1 MPKKRL
7 KTEIRHDQIALA
19 ALEIVRDG
27 GVRALSVAAVARR
40 VDIVPSA
47 VYRHFQN
54 KGEIVS
60 AVLEL
65 IQQRLN
71 AHFQEVAALD
81 AKPLDKL
88 EILLNRHLA
97 LIAGNNAIPRI
108 VFSEEVLTGMP
119 DKRQQLLGIIR
130 DVLRNVGRIVI
141 EGQKRGEMRKDIL
154 PENIAVS
161 FLGMIQPAAIIWELS
176 GGEFDLVHHG
186 RQAWRMFSDAVQ
198 SQPGPAGGTRG

>member
-161 FLGMIQPAAIIWELS
+161 FLGMIQPAAVIWELS
-176 GGEFDLVHHG
+176 GGAFDLMEHG
-186 RQAWRMFSDAVQ
+186 RGAWRMFSDAVQ
-198 SQPGPAGGTRG
+198 SQPRPAGKT